1 MSKKENIIVALDA
14 GTKNVT
20 TLVAKVDSGGK
31 IQFTGK
37 GVAYNENG
45 IIAGNVVNMEATTRA
60 IQESVKEAEKIA
72 DIHIKS
78 VYIGLSGEHV
88 SSINSNGIVT
98 VRGKEVAQT
107 DIDKVIEQARN
118 ISLASDRQ
126 IVNVEIGEFIVDDQA
141 GIRNPKGMA
150 GRRLE
155 VKVHI
160 LTLSTAMLRNLAK
173 SIEDAGLNVEDVLVN
188 GIAASWAVLEE
199 DEKQLGVALIDIGE
213 GTTDVTVYNHGD
225 PVYTSVIPM
234 GGNYVAKDISYAMRI
249 PPNEAERIKCRYGS
263 AKPDYVSSDEE
274 IEVSIIGTDEKK
286 VKKVHFLASVLAPRV
301 EEILMAARRRI
312 NEEMK
317 ENVIQ
322 TNIVLTG
329 GTAQLKDIASL
340 AREVFEQPVRIGRPK
355 INEAS
360 SGFKDIL
367 SSPSFSSAVGIVN
380 YFANRGK
387 MKIKEGSG
395 GFWSILSDFFKKFFE

>member
-1 MSKKENIIVALDA
+1 MPKNENTIVALDV
-14 GTKNVT
+14 GTQKVT
-20 TLVAKVDSGGK
+20 TLVAKVDPSGRV
-31 IQFTGK
+31 QFIGK
-37 GVAYNENG
+37 GVAFNENG
-45 IIAGNVVNMEATTRA
+45 IIAGSVVNMEATTKA

-88 SSINSNGIVT
+88 SSINSHGVVT
-98 VRGKEVAQT
+98 VRGREVAQT
-107 DIDKVIEQARN
+107 DIDRVIEQARN

-126 IVNVEIGEFIVDDQA
+126 IVNVEIGEFVVDDQA

-160 LTLSTAMLRNLAK
+160 LTSSTAMLRNLAK
-173 SIEDAGLNVEDVLVN
+173 SIEDAGLHVEDVLVN

-213 GTTDVTVYNHGD
+213 GTTDITVYHQGD
-225 PVYTSVIPM
+225 PIYTAVIPM
-234 GGNYVAKDISYAMRI
+234 GGNYVTKDISYAMRI
-249 PPNEAERIKCRYGS
+249 PPVEAERIKCRHGS
-263 AKPDYVSSDEE
+263 ARPDYVSSDEE

-301 EEILMAARRRI
+301 EEILMAARKRL

-322 TNIVLTG
+322 TNVVLTG
-329 GTAQLKDIASL
+329 GTAELKDIQSL
-340 AREVFEQPVRIGRPK
+340 AKEVFEQPVRIGKPK

-360 SGFKDIL
+360 SGFQDVL
-367 SSPSFSSAVGIVN
+367 SAPAFSSAVGIIN

-387 MKIKEGSG
+387 LKIKEGSG
-395 GFWSILSDFFKKFFE
+395 GFFGWLSEFFKKFFE

>member
-1 MSKKENIIVALDA
+1 MPKNENTIVALDV
-14 GTKNVT
+14 GTKKVT
-20 TLVAKVDSGGK
+20 TLVAKVDPSGNV
-31 IQFTGK
+31 QFIGK

-45 IIAGNVVNMEATTRA
+45 IIAGSVVNMEATTKA
-60 IQESVKEAEKIA
+60 IQESMKEAEKIA

-78 VYIGLSGEHV
+78 AYIGLSGEHV
-88 SSINSNGIVT
+88 SSINSHGVVT
-98 VRGKEVAQT
+98 VRGREVAQT
-107 DIDKVIEQARN
+107 DIDRVIEQARN

-126 IVNVEIGEFIVDDQA
+126 IVNVEIGEFVVDDQA

-160 LTLSTAMLRNLAK
+160 LTSSTAMLRNLAK
-173 SIEDAGLNVEDVLVN
+173 SVEDAGLHVEDVLVN

-213 GTTDVTVYNHGD
+213 GTTDITVYHQGD

-234 GGNYVAKDISYAMRI
+234 GGNYVTKDISYAMRI
-249 PPNEAERIKCRYGS
+249 PPVEAERIKCRHGS
-263 AKPDYVSSDEE
+263 ARPDYVSSDEE

-301 EEILMAARRRI
+301 EEILMAARKRL

-329 GTAQLKDIASL
+329 GTAELKDIQSL
-340 AREVFEQPVRIGRPK
+340 AKEVFEQPVRIGKPK

-360 SGFKDIL
+360 SGFKDVL
-367 SSPSFSSAVGIVN
+367 SLPSFSSSVGIIN

-387 MKIKEGSG
+387 LKINEGSG
-395 GFWSILSDFFKKFFE
+395 GFFGWLAEFFKKFFE

>member
-1 MSKKENIIVALDA
+1 MPKNENTIVALDV
-14 GTKNVT
+14 GTQKVT
-20 TLVAKVDSGGK
+20 TLVAKVDPSGRV
-31 IQFTGK
+31 QFIGK
-37 GVAYNENG
+37 GVAFNENG
-45 IIAGNVVNMEATTRA
+45 IIAGSVVNMEATTKA

-72 DIHIKS
+72 DIHIKA

-88 SSINSNGIVT
+88 SSINSHGVVT
-98 VRGKEVAQT
+98 VRGREVAQT
-107 DIDKVIEQARN
+107 DIDRVIEQARN

-126 IVNVEIGEFIVDDQA
+126 IVNVEIGEFVVDDQA

-160 LTLSTAMLRNLAK
+160 LTSSTAMLRNLAK
-173 SIEDAGLNVEDVLVN
+173 SIEDAGLHVEDVLVN

-213 GTTDVTVYNHGD
+213 GTTDITVYHQGD
-225 PVYTSVIPM
+225 PIYTAVIPM
-234 GGNYVAKDISYAMRI
+234 GGNYVTKDISYAMRI
-249 PPNEAERIKCRYGS
+249 PPVEAERIKCRHGS
-263 AKPDYVSSDEE
+263 ARPDYVSSDEE

-301 EEILMAARRRI
+301 EEILMAARKRL

-322 TNIVLTG
+322 TNVVLTG
-329 GTAQLKDIASL
+329 GTAELKDIQSL
-340 AREVFEQPVRIGRPK
+340 AKEVFEQPVRIGKPK

-360 SGFKDIL
+360 SGFQDVL
-367 SSPSFSSAVGIVN
+367 SSPSFSSAVGIIN

-387 MKIKEGSG
+387 LKIKEGSG
-395 GFWSILSDFFKKFFE
+395 GFFGWLAEFFKKFFE

>member
-1 MSKKENIIVALDA
+1 MPKNENTIVALDV
-14 GTKNVT
+14 GTKKVT
-20 TLVAKVDSGGK
+20 TLVAKVDPFGNV
-31 IQFTGK
+31 QFIGK

-45 IIAGNVVNMEATTRA
+45 IIAGSVVNMEATTRA

-88 SSINSNGIVT
+88 SSINSHGVVT
-98 VRGKEVAQT
+98 VRGREVAQT
-107 DIDKVIEQARN
+107 DIDRVIEQARN

-126 IVNVEIGEFIVDDQA
+126 IVNVEIGEFVVDDQA

-160 LTLSTAMLRNLAK
+160 LTSSTAMLRNLAK
-173 SIEDAGLNVEDVLVN
+173 SVEDAGLHVEDVLVN

-213 GTTDVTVYNHGD
+213 GTTDITVYHQGD

-234 GGNYVAKDISYAMRI
+234 GGNYVTKDISYAMRI
-249 PPNEAERIKCRYGS
+249 PPLEAERIKCRHGS
-263 AKPDYVSSDEE
+263 ARPDYVSSDEE

-301 EEILMAARRRI
+301 EEILMAARKRL

-329 GTAQLKDIASL
+329 GTAELKDIQSL
-340 AREVFEQPVRIGRPK
+340 AKEVFEQPVRIGKPK

-360 SGFKDIL
+360 SGFKDVL
-367 SSPSFSSAVGIVN
+367 SSPAFSSAVGIIN

-387 MKIKEGSG
+387 LKIKEGSG
-395 GFWSILSDFFKKFFE
+395 GFFGWLSEFFKKFFE

>member
-1 MSKKENIIVALDA
+1 MPKNENTIVALDV
-14 GTKNVT
+14 GTQKVT
-20 TLVAKVDSGGK
+20 TLVAKVDPSGK
-31 IQFTGK
+31 VQFIGK
-37 GVAYNENG
+37 GVAFNENG
-45 IIAGNVVNMEATTRA
+45 IIAGSVVNMEATTKA

-88 SSINSNGIVT
+88 SSINSHGVVT
-98 VRGKEVAQT
+98 VRGREVAQT
-107 DIDKVIEQARN
+107 DIDRVIEQARN

-126 IVNVEIGEFIVDDQA
+126 IVNVEIGEFVVDDQA

-160 LTLSTAMLRNLAK
+160 LTSSTAMLRNLAK
-173 SIEDAGLNVEDVLVN
+173 SIEDAGLHVEDVLVN

-213 GTTDVTVYNHGD
+213 GTTDITVYHQGD
-225 PVYTSVIPM
+225 PIYTAVIPM
-234 GGNYVAKDISYAMRI
+234 GGNYVTKDISYAMRI
-249 PPNEAERIKCRYGS
+249 PPVEAERIKCRHGS
-263 AKPDYVSSDEE
+263 ARPDYVSSDEE

-301 EEILMAARRRI
+301 EEILMAARKWL

-322 TNIVLTG
+322 TNVVLTG
-329 GTAQLKDIASL
+329 GTAELKDIQSL
-340 AREVFEQPVRIGRPK
+340 AKEVFEQPVRIGRPK

-360 SGFKDIL
+360 SGFQDVL
-367 SSPSFSSAVGIVN
+367 SSPSFSSAVGIIN

-387 MKIKEGSG
+387 LKIKEGSG
-395 GFWSILSDFFKKFFE
+395 GFFGWLSEFFKKFFE